1 MSIQFSQAKLK
12 AEERK
17 AILQA
22 IESQMQQVI
31 IEAVTQV
38 LQEFLEQE
46 VTIKL
51 GRAKRS
57 PRRITSQPRPIDW
70 QCAHCGCSDAHQFT
84 RDGHYRRSLETGWG
98 HLDTLQ
104 VPMLECQRCEHDVV
118 AQFAILQKY
127 QRFWLDAPHR
137 AIFGSGLSRSLR
149 QLSQEWAAILGASV
163 GLRTINERINQLE
176 ARLAQ
181 VHHEPIQ
188 EVPAVVQFDGIWL
201 SMQTPQDGIHE
212 DSCKRK
218 RQRKRGKRI
227 VVLVALGLWTDGSGK
242 RRILD
247 WEIAEKEEQAT
258 WERLVQRLWERG
270 VKLETGLQAI
280 VRDGSEGL
288 EQALDYV
295 YGSSL
300 VQQRCIFHKLRNVSD
315 KCVGLNRA
323 GKKSLLEQAAAVYE
337 ATSASEAQARLAAF
351 GDQWRL
357 TQPQAV
363 ATFEREFEQ
372 TIRYS
377 SLEGM
382 VREVVRTTSLLE
394 RTNREL
400 RRKFRQVSCFSSP
413 KGAEV
418 AVYIQV
424 TRLNAQWAKTTW
436 WEASRSLARDLL
448 NINP

>member
-1 MSIQFSQAKLK
+1 MSIAFSQAKLK
-12 AEERK
+12 AEERR

-22 IESQMQQVI
+22 IESQVQQVI
-31 IEAVTQV
+31 IEGVTQV

-57 PRRITSQPRPIDW
+57 PRRISSEIRPIDW
-70 QCAHCGCSDAHQFT
+70 QCASCGCTDANQFI
-84 RDGHYRRSLETGWG
+84 RDGHYRRQLETGWG
-98 HLDTLQ
+98 HLDTLR

-118 AQFAILQKY
+118 TQFAILQKY
-127 QRFWLDAPHR
+127 RRFWLDAPHR

-149 QLSQEWAAILGASV
+149 QLSQEWAATLGASV

-181 VHHEPIQ
+181 VHHEPIT

-201 SMQTPQDGIHE
+201 SMQTQQDGIQQ
-212 DSCKRK
+212 DSRKRK
-218 RQRKRGKRI
+218 RHRKRGKRI

-242 RRILD
+242 RRIFD
-247 WEIAEKEEQAT
+247 WEIADQGEQAA
-258 WERLVQRLWERG
+258 WERLIQRLWERG
-270 VKLETGLQAI
+270 VKLETGLEAI

-295 YGSSL
+295 YGSAL
-300 VQQRCIFHKLRNVSD
+300 VQQRCIFHKLRNVSN
-315 KCVGLNRA
+315 KSVGLDRD

-337 ATSASEAQARLAAF
+337 AASAAEAQARLVAF
-351 GDQWRL
+351 GEQWRP

-363 ATFEREFEQ
+363 ATFEHEFEH
-372 TIRYS
+372 TIRYYA
-377 SLEGM
+377 LEAM

-394 RTNREL
+394 RANREL
-400 RRKFRQVSCFSSP
+400 RRKFRQVGCFSSP
-413 KGAEV
+413 TGAEV

-424 TRLNAQWAKTTW
+424 TRLNAQWSKLDFVHFQLTNRRPKTTAQ
-436 WEASRSLARDLL
+436 E
-448 NINP
+448 

>member
-1 MSIQFSQAKLK
+1 MSIAFSQAKLK
-12 AEERK
+12 AEERRE
-17 AILQA
+17 ILQA
-22 IESQMQQVI
+22 IETQMQQVI
-31 IEAVTQV
+31 IDGVTQV

-57 PRRITSQPRPIDW
+57 PRWITSQPRPIDW
-70 QCAHCGCSDAHQFT
+70 QCAQCGCSDANQFT

-98 HLDTLQ
+98 HLDTLR
-104 VPMLECQRCEHDVV
+104 VPMLECQCCEHDVV
-118 AQFAILQKY
+118 AQFAILEKY

-149 QLSQEWAAILGASV
+149 QLSQDWAATLGASV

-176 ARLAQ
+176 AKLAQ
-181 VHHEPIQ
+181 VHHEPIT

-201 SMQTPQDGIHE
+201 SMQTQQDDIHE
-212 DSCKRK
+212 DSHKRK
-218 RQRKRGKRI
+218 RHRKRGKRI
-227 VVLVALGLWTDGSGK
+227 VVLVALGLWTDGSDK

-247 WEIAEKEEQAT
+247 WEVADKEEQAA

-295 YGSSL
+295 YGSAL

-315 KCVGLNRA
+315 KCLGLDRA

-351 GDQWRL
+351 ADQWRL

-372 TIRYS
+372 TIRYYA
-377 SLEGM
+377 LEGV
-382 VREVVRTTSLLE
+382 VRELVRTTSRLE

-400 RRKFRQVSCFSSP
+400 RRKFRQVGCFSSP
-413 KGAEV
+413 TGAEV

-436 WEASRSLARDLL
+436 WEASHSLALDLL

>member
-1 MSIQFSQAKLK
+1 MSRAFSQAKLK
-12 AEERK
+12 GEERR

-22 IESQMQQVI
+22 IQTQMQQVI
-31 IEAVTQV
+31 IDGVTLV

-46 VTIKL
+46 VTTKL
-51 GRAKRS
+51 GRAIRS
-57 PRRITSQPRPIDW
+57 PRRISSQARPIDW
-70 QCAHCGCSDAHQFT
+70 QCAHCGCSDANQFI

-98 HLDTLQ
+98 HLDVVR

-118 AQFAILQKY
+118 AQFAILEKY
-127 QRFWLDAPHR
+127 QRYWLDVPHR
-137 AIFGSGLSRSLR
+137 AIIGLGLSRSLR
-149 QLSQEWAAILGASV
+149 QLSQEWAATVRASV

-176 ARLAQ
+176 TRLAQ
-181 VHHEPIQ
+181 VHREPISD
-188 EVPAVVQFDGIWL
+188 VPAVVQFDGIWL
-201 SMQTPQDGIHE
+201 SMQTQQEGIHQ
-212 DSCKRK
+212 DSRKRK
-218 RQRKRGKRI
+218 RHRKNGKRI

-242 RRILD
+242 RHILD
-247 WEIAEKEEQAT
+247 WEVADKEEQAA

-300 VQQRCIFHKLRNVSD
+300 VQQRCIFHTLRNVSD
-315 KCVGLNRA
+315 KCVGLDRE
-323 GKKSLLEQAAAVYE
+323 GKKQFMEQAAAVY
-337 ATSASEAQARLAAF
+337 QARSAPEARARLGAF
-351 GDQWRL
+351 VEHWRA

-372 TIRYS
+372 TIRYYA
-377 SLEGM
+377 LEGM
-382 VREVVRTTSLLE
+382 VREVVRTTSRTTSRLE

-400 RRKFRQVSCFSSP
+400 RRKLRQVGCFSSP
-413 KGAEV
+413 QGAEV

-424 TRLNAQWAKTTW
+424 TRLNA
-436 WEASRSLARDLL
+436 ESG
-448 NINP
+448 

>member
-12 AEERK
+12 GEERR

-22 IESQMQQVI
+22 IQTQMQQVI
-31 IEAVTQV
+31 IDGVTQV

-46 VTIKL
+46 VTTKL
-51 GRAKRS
+51 GRPKRS
-57 PRRITSQPRPIDW
+57 PRQVSSQARPIDW
-70 QCAHCGCSDAHQFT
+70 HCAHCGCSDANQFT
-84 RDGHYRRSLETGWG
+84 RDGHYRRRLETGWG
-98 HLDTLQ
+98 HLDVVR
-104 VPMLECQRCEHDVV
+104 VPMLECQRCAHDVV
-118 AQFAILQKY
+118 AQFAILEKY

-149 QLSQEWAAILGASV
+149 QLSQEWAATVGASV

-176 ARLAQ
+176 TRLAQ
-181 VHHEPIQ
+181 VHREPIT

-201 SMQTPQDGIHE
+201 SMQTQQDGIHE
-212 DSCKRK
+212 DSRKRK
-218 RQRKRGKRI
+218 RHGTSGKRV
-227 VVLVALGLWTDGSGK
+227 VVLVALGLWTDESGK

-247 WEIAEKEEQAT
+247 WEIADQEEQPA

-295 YGSSL
+295 YGSAL
-300 VQQRCIFHKLRNVSD
+300 VQQRCIFHKLRNVSN
-315 KCVGLNRA
+315 KCVGLDRE
-323 GKKSLLEQAAAVYE
+323 GKKLLMEQAAAVYQ
-337 ATSASEAQARLAAF
+337 ATSASEARTRLFAF
-351 GDQWRL
+351 GECWRA

-372 TIRYS
+372 TIRYF
-377 SLEGM
+377 SLEGI

-400 RRKFRQVSCFSSP
+400 RRKFRQAGCFSSP
-413 KGAEV
+413 KGTEV

-424 TRLNAQWAKTTW
+424 TRLNAQWSKTSW
-436 WEASRSLARDLL
+436 WEASHSLALDLL
-448 NINP
+448 NSNP

>member
-1 MSIQFSQAKLK
+1 MSRAFSQAKLK
-12 AEERK
+12 AQERK

-22 IESQMQQVI
+22 IETQMQQVI
-31 IEAVTQV
+31 IEGVTQV

-51 GRAKRS
+51 GRPKRS
-57 PRRITSQPRPIDW
+57 PRRITSQPCLIDW
-70 QCAHCGCSDAHQFT
+70 QCAQCGCTDANQFT
-84 RDGHYRRSLETGWG
+84 RNGHYRRSLETGWG
-98 HLDTLQ
+98 HLDTLR
-104 VPMLECQRCEHDVV
+104 VPMLECQCCEHDVV
-118 AQFAILQKY
+118 AQFAILEKY

-149 QLSQEWAAILGASV
+149 QPSQEWAATLGASV

-176 ARLAQ
+176 AKLAQ
-181 VHHEPIQ
+181 VHHEPIT
-188 EVPAVVQFDGIWL
+188 EVPAVVQFDGIWPEPGRP
-201 SMQTPQDGIHE
+201 SRMP
-212 DSCKRK
+212 S
-218 RQRKRGKRI
+218 KRGKRI

-247 WEIAEKEEQAT
+247 WEVADQEEQAA

-300 VQQRCIFHKLRNVSD
+300 VQQRCIFHKLRNVRD
-315 KCVGLNRA
+315 KCVGLDRA
-323 GKKSLLEQAAAVYE
+323 GKKSLLEQAAAIYE
-337 ATSASEAQARLAAF
+337 APRASEAQARLAAF
-351 GDQWRL
+351 GEQWRL

-372 TIRYS
+372 TIRYYA
-377 SLEGM
+377 LEGM
-382 VREVVRTTSLLE
+382 VREVVRTTSRLE
-394 RTNREL
+394 RTTREL
-400 RRKFRQVSCFSSP
+400 RRKFRQVGSFSSS

-436 WEASRSLARDLL
+436 WEASHSLALDLL
-448 NINP
+448 NNNP

>member
-12 AEERK
+12 GEERR

-22 IESQMQQVI
+22 IETQMQQVI
-31 IEAVTQV
+31 IDGVTQV

-46 VTIKL
+46 VTTKL
-51 GRAKRS
+51 GRSKRS
-57 PRRITSQPRPIDW
+57 PRQVSSQPHPIDW
-70 QCAHCGCSDAHQFT
+70 HCAYCGCSDANQFT

-98 HLDTLQ
+98 HLDVVR

-118 AQFAILQKY
+118 AQFAILDKY
-127 QRFWLDAPHR
+127 QRFWLDAPQR

-149 QLSQEWAAILGASV
+149 HLSQEWAATLGASV

-181 VHHEPIQ
+181 VHREPIG

-201 SMQTPQDGIHE
+201 SMQTQQDGIQE
-212 DSCKRK
+212 DSRKRK
-218 RQRKRGKRI
+218 RQRKSGKGM
-227 VVLVALGLWTDGSGK
+227 VVLGALGLWTDGS
-242 RRILD
+242 RQRQILD
-247 WEIAEKEEQAT
+247 WEVADQEDKAS
-258 WERLVQRLWERG
+258 WERLVQRLWARG

-295 YGSSL
+295 YGSAL

-315 KCVGLNRA
+315 KCVGLDREE
-323 GKKSLLEQAAAVYE
+323 KKSLLEQAAAVYQALSAPE
-337 ATSASEAQARLAAF
+337 ARARLIAF
-351 GDQWRL
+351 AEHWQP

-372 TIRYS
+372 TIRYF

-382 VREVVRTTSLLE
+382 VREMVRTTSLLE

-400 RRKFRQVSCFSSP
+400 WRKFRQVGCFSSP
-413 KGAEV
+413 RGAEV

-424 TRLNAQWAKTTW
+424 TRLNAQWAKTSW
-436 WEASRSLARDLL
+436 WEASHSLALDLL

>member
-1 MSIQFSQAKLK
+1 LK
-12 AEERK
+12 PRCEP
-17 AILQA
+17 L
-22 IESQMQQVI
+22 I
-31 IEAVTQV
+31 IDGVTQV

-46 VTIKL
+46 VTTKL

-57 PRRITSQPRPIDW
+57 PRQVSSQARPIDW
-70 QCAHCGCSDAHQFT
+70 RCAHCGCTDANQFT

-98 HLDTLQ
+98 HLDVLR
-104 VPMLECQRCEHDVV
+104 VPMLECQRCAHDVV
-118 AQFAILQKY
+118 AQFAILEKY
-127 QRFWLDAPHR
+127 QRFWLDAPQR

-149 QLSQEWAAILGASV
+149 HLSQEWAATVGASV

-181 VHHEPIQ
+181 VHREPI
-188 EVPAVVQFDGIWL
+188 EDVPAVVQFDGIWL
-201 SMQTPQDGIHE
+201 SLQTQQDGIHE
-212 DSCKRK
+212 DS
-218 RQRKRGKRI
+218 RQRKRHCKRGKRM

-247 WEIAEKEEQAT
+247 WEVADQEEQAA

-295 YGSSL
+295 YGSTL
-300 VQQRCIFHKLRNVSD
+300 VQQCCIFHKLGNVST
-315 KCVGLNRA
+315 KCVGLDRER
-323 GKKSLLEQAAAVYE
+323 KKLLLEQAAAVYQ

-351 GDQWRL
+351 GEQWRT

-372 TIRYS
+372 TIRYYA
-377 SLEGM
+377 LEGM
-382 VREVVRTTSLLE
+382 AREVVRTTSLLE

-400 RRKFRQVSCFSSP
+400 RRKFRQAGCFSSP
-413 KGAEV
+413 QGAEV

-424 TRLNAQWAKTTW
+424 TRLNAESGQD
-436 WEASRSLARDLL
+436 ELVGSFSLSR
-448 NINP
+448 P

>member
-1 MSIQFSQAKLK
+1 MSIAFSQAKLK
-12 AEERK
+12 GEERR

-22 IESQMQQVI
+22 IQTQMQQI
-31 IEAVTQV
+31 IIDGVTRV

-46 VTIKL
+46 VTTKL
-51 GRAKRS
+51 GRPKRS
-57 PRRITSQPRPIDW
+57 PRQMSSQARPIDW
-70 QCAHCGCSDAHQFT
+70 RCAHCGCTDANQFT

-98 HLDTLQ
+98 HLDVVR

-118 AQFAILQKY
+118 AQFAILEKY

-149 QLSQEWAAILGASV
+149 QLSQEWAASVGASV

-176 ARLAQ
+176 TRLAQ
-181 VHHEPIQ
+181 VHREPISD
-188 EVPAVVQFDGIWL
+188 VPAVVQFDGIWL
-201 SMQTPQDGIHE
+201 SMQTQQDGIHQ
-212 DSCKRK
+212 DSRRRK
-218 RQRKRGKRI
+218 RHRKRGKRI

-242 RRILD
+242 RQILD
-247 WEIAEKEEQAT
+247 WEVADKEEQAT
-258 WERLVQRLWERG
+258 WERLVHRLWERG

-295 YGSSL
+295 YGSTL
-300 VQQRCIFHKLRNVSD
+300 VQQRCIFHKLRNVSN
-315 KCVGLNRA
+315 KCVGLDRE
-323 GKKSLLEQAAAVYE
+323 GKKSFMEQAAAVYHALNAPE
-337 ATSASEAQARLAAF
+337 AEARLTAF
-351 GDQWRL
+351 AQHWRA

-372 TIRYS
+372 TIRYY

-382 VREVVRTTSLLE
+382 VREVVRTTSRLE

-400 RRKFRQVSCFSSP
+400 RRKFRQVGCFSSP
-413 KGAEV
+413 RGAEV

-424 TRLNAQWAKTTW
+424 TRLNAQWAKTSW
-436 WEASRSLARDLL
+436 WEASHSLALDLL